1 MEEYEL
7 ISTDVLDE
15 VTDVLKEIALYDSEA
30 KHAQMLIDTG
40 RHKCDVKPNDM

>member
-1 MEEYEL
+1 MEEYDL
-7 ISTDVLDE
+7 VKTTILDE
-15 VTDVLKEIALYDSEA
+15 VSEILSALAKYDNDI